1 VSSENPALSAV
12 EWAQCPPKPGFP
24 HFSVHGPPLRE
35 SNLVSRPMRL
45 RQAAMSTPAANEGRD
60 LSQKK
65 HRARHTVCTVSHHSL
80 EICDHSLLIPV
91 VTPPEEI
98 TSQGWEKT
106 AESAMNSER
115 AIERLRTAIA
125 TGASRPA
132 DVADGKFD
140 ATTKRGALKLLRTVV
155 SAEKHVNTAA

>member
-1 VSSENPALSAV
+1 
-12 EWAQCPPKPGFP
+12 
-24 HFSVHGPPLRE
+24 
-35 SNLVSRPMRL
+35 
-45 RQAAMSTPAANEGRD
+45 MSTPAANEGRD

-65 HRARHTVCTVSHHSL
+65 YRARHTVCTVSHHSL

-115 AIERLRTAIA
+115 AIKRLRTAIA
-125 TGASRPA
+125 TGASRLEKEIEPA
-132 DVADGKFD
+132 DVAEGKFD
-140 ATTKRGALKLLRTVV
+140 ATTKRGALKLVRTVV

>member
-1 VSSENPALSAV
+1 
-12 EWAQCPPKPGFP
+12 
-24 HFSVHGPPLRE
+24 
-35 SNLVSRPMRL
+35 
-45 RQAAMSTPAANEGRD
+45 
-60 LSQKK
+60 
-65 HRARHTVCTVSHHSL
+65 
-80 EICDHSLLIPV
+80 

-125 TGASRPA
+125 TGASRLEKEIEPA

-140 ATTKRGALKLLRTVV
+140 ANTKRGALKLLRTVV